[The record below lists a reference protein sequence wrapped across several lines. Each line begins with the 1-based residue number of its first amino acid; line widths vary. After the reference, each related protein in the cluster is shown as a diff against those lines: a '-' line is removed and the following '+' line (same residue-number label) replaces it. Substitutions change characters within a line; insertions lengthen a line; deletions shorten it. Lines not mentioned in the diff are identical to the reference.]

1 MLCIKSTSDFEI
13 ESVKYPNFPLLTW
26 ETDNSDLGIESGNL
40 CVEAMQF
47 LIYECLKRG
56 RVNSE
61 NTWWAYG
68 NHLAQFLTFCE
79 QNNLDWRDISESS
92 ENEMLVSAYRDLCVG
107 EFGMSVNSTNQHLR
121 TIVRFYSYG
130 VGKWFKSLPYSL
142 ESVSVN
148 KGQQF
153 LAHTERNGGKKYS
166 SDLIMKTFEKKP
178 KFLSAIEVQELLSA
192 IENPTLK
199 LMVRLCI
206 QTGIRRKELLLFPL
220 HVIHKPTGNRAYYE
234 VNISRTKGEKERK
247 IHIPTRLMEDLW
259 RYVNEARFQ
268 KQQESGVVS
277 NCLFLTSD
285 GQEWTSQGSAFGKAL
300 KSLNL
305 TFHVSPHML
314 RHTYATHMLK
324 GMLEHKSSKFEPL
337 MYLQA
342 RLGHSSITTTMKY
355 LHLVNDLVDDFSI
368 EYQQQIDAI
377 A

>member
-1 MLCIKSTSDFEI
+1 MIVLKSTSDFEI

-26 ETDNSDLGIESGNL
+26 EMDNPELGIESGML
-40 CVEAMQF
+40 CEEAMQF

-56 RVNSE
+56 RVNSD
-61 NTWWAYG
+61 NTWWTYG

-92 ENEMLVSAYRDLCVG
+92 EDEMLVSAYRDLCVG

-121 TIVRFYSYG
+121 TIVRFYSYS

-142 ESVSVN
+142 ESVSVK

-166 SDLIMKTFEKKP
+166 SDLMMKTFEKKAQ
-178 KFLSAIEVQELLSA
+178 FLSANEVQELLSA

-199 LMVRLCI
+199 LMVRLCL

-220 HVIHKPTGNRAYYE
+220 HVIRKPTGNRAYYE

-268 KQQESGVVS
+268 KQQESEVVS
-277 NCLFLTSD
+277 DCLFLTSD
-285 GQEWTSQGSAFGKAL
+285 GREWTPQGSAFGKAL

-305 TFHVSPHML
+305 AFRVTPHML

-324 GMLEHKSSKFEPL
+324 GLLERKSSKFEPV
-337 MYLQA
+337 MYLQE

-355 LHLVNDLVDDFSI
+355 LHLVNDLVDDLSI

-377 A
+377 V

>member
-1 MLCIKSTSDFEI
+1 MIALRSTPDFEI

-26 ETDNSDLGIESGNL
+26 EIDNPELGIESGML
-40 CVEAMQF
+40 CEEAMHF

-61 NTWWAYG
+61 NTWWTYA
-68 NHLAQFLTFCE
+68 NHLCQFLTFCE

-92 ENEMLVSAYRDLCVG
+92 EDEMLVSAYRDLCVG
-107 EFGMSVNSTNQHLR
+107 EFGMSINSTNQHLR
-121 TIVRFYSYG
+121 TLVRFYSYG
-130 VGKWFKSLPYSL
+130 VGKWFDSLPYSL

-148 KGQQF
+148 TGQRF

-166 SDLIMKTFEKKP
+166 SDLMMKTFEKKAQ
-178 KFLSAIEVQELLSA
+178 FLSASEVQELLSA

-199 LMVRLCI
+199 LMVRLCL
-206 QTGIRRKELLLFPL
+206 QTGIRKKELLLFPL
-220 HVIHKPTGNRAYYE
+220 SVIRKTNGNQTYYE

-247 IHIPTRLMEDLW
+247 IHIPSRLMEDLW
-259 RYVNEARFQ
+259 RYVNEERFQ

-277 NCLFLTSD
+277 DCLFLTSN
-285 GQEWTSQGSAFGKAL
+285 GQEWTHQGSAFGKAL
-300 KSLNL
+300 KLL
-305 TFHVSPHML
+305 DLPFHVSPHVL

-324 GMLEHKSSKFEPL
+324 GLLERKSSKFEPL

-355 LHLVNDLVDDFSI
+355 LHLVNDLVDELSI

-377 A
+377 V

>member
-1 MLCIKSTSDFEI
+1 MLCLKSTPEFEI
-13 ESVKYPNFPLLTW
+13 DSVKFPNFPLLTW
-26 ETDNSDLGIESGNL
+26 EIDNPELGIESGML

-61 NTWWAYG
+61 NTWWTYG
-68 NHLAQFLTFCE
+68 NHISQFLTFCE
-79 QNNLDWRDISESS
+79 QNNIDWRDISESS
-92 ENEMLVSAYRDLCVG
+92 EDEMLVSAYRDLCVG

-130 VGKWFKSLPYSL
+130 VGKWFDSLPYSL
-142 ESVSVN
+142 ESVSVS
-148 KGQQF
+148 KGQLF

-166 SDLIMKTFEKKP
+166 SDLMMKTHEKKAQ
-178 KFLSAIEVQELLSA
+178 FLSANEVQELLSA

-199 LMVRLCI
+199 LMVRLCL

-220 HVIHKPTGNRAYYE
+220 HVIRKPTGNQPYYK
-234 VNISRTKGEKERK
+234 VNISRTKGEKVRE
-247 IHIPTRLMEDLW
+247 IHISSRLMEDLW
-259 RYVNEARFQ
+259 RYVNEVRFQ

-277 NCLFLTSD
+277 DSLFLSSN
-285 GQEWTSQGSAFGKAL
+285 GQERASQGSAFGKSL
-300 KSLNL
+300 KALNL
-305 TFHVSPHML
+305 PFHVSPHIL

-324 GMLEHKSSKFEPL
+324 GLLDRKSSKFEPL
-337 MYLQA
+337 MYLQS

-355 LHLVNDLVDDFSI
+355 LHLVNDLVDDLSI

-377 A
+377 V